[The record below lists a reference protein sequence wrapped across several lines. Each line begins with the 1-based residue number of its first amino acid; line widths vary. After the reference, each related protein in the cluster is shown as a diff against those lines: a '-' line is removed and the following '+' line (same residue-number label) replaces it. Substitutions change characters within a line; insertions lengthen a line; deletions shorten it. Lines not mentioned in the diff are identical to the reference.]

1 MNKLF
6 EAVDDLFNSDEDI
19 ELSTEV
25 SEETL
30 DEAIN
35 RAYGE
40 EFDAISTYETILGKI
55 DPADTDLIKMI
66 TEIKDDEEDHKLLLE
81 HFIETGEV
89 WTDEDLKKLDSDEDK
104 DDESDEEED
113 SDEDKEESNEDKESD
128 EDSDED
134 DD

>member
-6 EAVDDLFNSDEDI
+6 EAVDDLFNSDEDV

-35 RAYGE
+35 RAYSE
-40 EFDAISTYETILGKI
+40 EIDAISTYETILGKI

-66 TEIKDDEEDHKLLLE
+66 TEIKDDEEDHRLLLE

-113 SDEDKEESNEDKESD
+113 SDEDKESD